1 MHCEKEKGISIFV
14 LLVCKYMF
22 NVIFYFEQY
31 YIWDLWETEIK
42 KHAKIRKKGDAKPS
56 CFIHYNFML
65 PTATC

>member
-22 NVIFYFEQY
+22 NVIVYLEQY

-42 KHAKIRKKGDAKPS
+42 KHANRDKDKEEG
-56 CFIHYNFML
+56 
-65 PTATC
+65 